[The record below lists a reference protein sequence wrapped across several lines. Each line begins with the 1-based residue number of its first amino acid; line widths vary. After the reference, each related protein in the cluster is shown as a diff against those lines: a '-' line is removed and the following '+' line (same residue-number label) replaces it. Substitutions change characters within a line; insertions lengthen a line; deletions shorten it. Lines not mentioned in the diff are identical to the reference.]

1 MMRGGRIVRRSSP
14 QFLLFRLEGLSIRGR
29 LSLLSRFAEPLSAGI
44 DGLNVELP
52 GQACATVDA
61 DLGVFRHLD
70 HLQHRFA
77 GGIHS
82 DGNFIPQFLDVAQHQ
97 PCHIGAKAKL
107 TADFSDDVGDPGR
120 IDLIGLASGQLATSP
135 SSYSTRSL
143 NFRVFTMNIGASAWG
158 LKKLS
163 ICSAM
168 GITAF

>member
-1 MMRGGRIVRRSSP
+1 M
-14 QFLLFRLEGLSIRGR
+14 
-29 LSLLSRFAEPLSAGI
+29 
-44 DGLNVELP
+44 
-52 GQACATVDA
+52 DA

-135 SSYSTRSL
+135 ILIFHAFSKFQDIHHEYR
-143 NFRVFTMNIGASAWG
+143 RVSMGA
-158 LKKLS
+158 
-163 ICSAM
+163 
-168 GITAF
+168 